1 MDEIEFNRAYQ
12 AVRILIGHSTD
23 PEIGAVNVRNALLGL
38 LSLVDAVNQRITEMQ
53 ETEEDE

>member
-1 MDEIEFNRAYQ
+1 
-12 AVRILIGHSTD
+12 VRILIGHSTD
-23 PEIGAVNVRNALLGL
+23 PEIGAVNIRNALLGL